1 MPTRRYRDDFAVYGN
16 PGDVSPRDIRFD
28 PTQRAFLD
36 RDPDGRYRL
45 RVWTEPDL
53 ADATVV
59 VRRDG
64 EVRGHSMAPVA
75 TTDRFSFWEL
85 VAPLQSGDEFSL
97 AFRSE
102 AGKAVYVV
110 PSGITNAV
118 ERIDRWALPDL
129 DPIDTPGWAQGSV
142 IYQIFP
148 DRFANGDSTNDPVD
162 SEPWGSP
169 PTARGFQG
177 GDLNGVVD
185 RLDYLERLGVDVIY
199 LTPVFLS
206 PSTHRYDTVDY
217 HQVDPHLGGD
227 EALRDLVEGSHRRG
241 MKVILDASFNHCHPR
256 FFAFEDLLAKGRQSE
271 YQNWFK
277 VNDWP
282 IRIKVRSPLRAWQRE
297 WLPVWA
303 GQAGLELDYVDDE
316 GPAVE
321 PTYDTWY
328 GVATMPRVNLA
339 NPEARA
345 YMLEVAEKWL
355 LDPGIDGWR
364 MDVARY
370 VDHDFWPEF
379 RQVARKARSDA
390 YLIGEFLGDASIWLQ
405 GDQFDATMNYSF
417 RDLCIA
423 FLATEQIDGTE
434 ASARFAQL
442 WAQYPWT
449 VSLANQ
455 NLIGSHDTA
464 RFLTVAGDEAWRLRL
479 ATVLQL
485 TFPGA
490 PGLYYGDEIEMSG
503 ATDPGSRGAFDWD
516 LDPVEHPTF
525 KFVASLT
532 ALRKKVP
539 ALVTGDWRPL
549 RSSRDLLA
557 FSRGKGGTRVGI
569 FLNRGRRT
577 SLPSSDAQKVLF
589 GSATIDGD
597 KLHLPARSGTIVKLG
612 RTR

>member
-1 MPTRRYRDDFAVYGN
+1 MTLSIASR
-16 PGDVSPRDIRFD
+16 GD
-28 PTQRAFLD
+28 
-36 RDPDGRYRL
+36 RL
-45 RVWTEPDL
+45 R
-53 ADATVV
+53 
-59 VRRDG
+59 
-64 EVRGHSMAPVA
+64 
-75 TTDRFSFWEL
+75 
-85 VAPLQSGDEFSL
+85 
-97 AFRSE
+97 
-102 AGKAVYVV
+102 
-110 PSGITNAV
+110 
-118 ERIDRWALPDL
+118 
-129 DPIDTPGWAQGSV
+129 
-142 IYQIFP
+142 
-148 DRFANGDSTNDPVD
+148 
-162 SEPWGSP
+162 
-169 PTARGFQG
+169 TARGFQG
-177 GDLNGVVD
+177 GDLNGIVD

-199 LTPVFLS
+199 LNPVFLS

-227 EALRDLVEGSHRRG
+227 EALRELVEASHRRG

-256 FFAFEDLLAKGRQSE
+256 FFAFEDLLEKGQQSE
-271 YQNWFK
+271 YRNWFK
-277 VNDWP
+277 INEWP

-434 ASARFAQL
+434 ASARFARL

-479 ATVLQL
+479 AALLQL

-503 ATDPGSRGAFDWD
+503 ATDPGSRRSIRLGPGPSRASDLQVRSQPDRASKEGPRSGHGRLASAAFERRRSRFQSRQRWHSSRGLLQPGASQDAALIRRAEGSVWFGDDRWGQAPPFRPLGHD
-516 LDPVEHPTF
+516 RQTGPLCFLRRKGEWPVGPWG
-525 KFVASLT
+525 A
-532 ALRKKVP
+532 
-539 ALVTGDWRPL
+539 ALVRK
-549 RSSRDLLA
+549 A
-557 FSRGKGGTRVGI
+557 
-569 FLNRGRRT
+569 NR
-577 SLPSSDAQKVLF
+577 F
-589 GSATIDGD
+589 GEISA
-597 KLHLPARSGTIVKLG
+597 
-612 RTR
+612 

>member
-1 MPTRRYRDDFAVYGN
+1 
-16 PGDVSPRDIRFD
+16 
-28 PTQRAFLD
+28 
-36 RDPDGRYRL
+36 
-45 RVWTEPDL
+45 
-53 ADATVV
+53 
-59 VRRDG
+59 
-64 EVRGHSMAPVA
+64 MAPVA

-118 ERIDRWALPDL
+118 ERIDRWPLPDL
-129 DPIDTPGWAQGSV
+129 DPIDTPGWALGSV

-148 DRFANGDSTNDPVD
+148 DRFANGDTTNDPVG

-177 GDLNGVVD
+177 GDLNGIVD

-199 LTPVFLS
+199 LNPVFLS

-227 EALRDLVEGSHRRG
+227 EALRELVEATHRRG
-241 MKVILDASFNHCHPR
+241 IKVIIDASFNHCHPR
-256 FFAFEDLLAKGRQSE
+256 FFAFQDLLVKGRQSE
-271 YQNWFK
+271 YVDWFK
-277 VNDWP
+277 IWDWP

-303 GQAGLELDYVDDE
+303 GQAGLELDYVDDD
-316 GPAVE
+316 GPPVE
-321 PTYDTWY
+321 PTYDAWY

-345 YMLEVAEKWL
+345 FMLEVAEKWL

-370 VDHDFWPEF
+370 IDHDFWPEF
-379 RQVARKARSDA
+379 RQVARKAKSDA
-390 YLIGEFLGDASIWLQ
+390 YLIGEFFGDAGIWLQ

-417 RDLCIA
+417 RDLCIK

-434 ASARFAQL
+434 ASARFAHL
-442 WAQYPWT
+442 WAQYPWKVT
-449 VSLANQ
+449 LANQ

-464 RFLTVAGDEAWRLRL
+464 RFLTVAGDESWRLRL
-479 ATVLQL
+479 AAFLQL

-490 PGLYYGDEIEMSG
+490 PGLYYGDEIEMGG

-549 RSSRDLLA
+549 ASSGDVLA
-557 FSRGKGGTRVGI
+557 FERGKVGSRI
-569 FLNRGRRT
+569 GVFLNRGRRK
-577 SLPSSDAQKVLF
+577 SLRLSGAQKVLF

-597 KLHLPARSGTIVKLG
+597 RLHLPARSGTVVKLG